1 LALTRP
7 NRLTARRHFDGGL
20 FFSSSRTYRRDADIA
35 AAHVETV
42 IVQITAKTRFVY
54 IRVDGNVP
62 EGRPMTTLDEAIAR
76 EFSRARLQKRRWQ
89 RVLDELGAH
98 HGPDKNDLITM
109 VKAFGAASAIEYRQ
123 SKRRLFDVLDLMTS
137 AILPS
142 EGTKMTSGE
151 RAKLLSRINY
161 HDRLAKD
168 ALEKEGDAV
177 HADTHR
183 HISATLRGSLNHTP
197 TDTPDPEPSKKPS
210 IKRSYL

>member
-1 LALTRP
+1 
-7 NRLTARRHFDGGL
+7 
-20 FFSSSRTYRRDADIA
+20 
-35 AAHVETV
+35 
-42 IVQITAKTRFVY
+42 
-54 IRVDGNVP
+54 
-62 EGRPMTTLDEAIAR
+62 MTTLDEAIAR

-183 HISATLRGSLNHTP
+183 HISAMLRGYLNNRP
-197 TDTPDPEPSKKPS
+197 PPAEMPEPVVKKP